1 MGASI
6 HPLNRLN
13 SSPFSVNQPLRRTPR
28 SSMRCGVTSPLLS
41 PAAPSG
47 LFHGPLHLFAV
58 RIYFEDTDL
67 SGVVYHANYLR
78 YMERARSDMLRLA
91 GIDQRRANEA
101 GEGAW
106 AVTDLA
112 IKYRLPARLDD
123 ELLVESRMI
132 AVRGASVQIGQ
143 IIKRNDDLLIDAI
156 VTAAFVSPT
165 GRARRQP
172 DGWAERFRAIMN
184 ATDPHMESPA

>member
-1 MGASI
+1 
-6 HPLNRLN
+6 
-13 SSPFSVNQPLRRTPR
+13 
-28 SSMRCGVTSPLLS
+28 MRGGVTSPAAL

-47 LFHGPLHLFAV
+47 LFAGPLHLFAV

-91 GIDQRRANEA
+91 GIDQRAANEA

-143 IIKRNDDLLIDAI
+143 IILRGDDILTDAT
-156 VTAAFVSPT
+156 VTAAFVSPE

-172 DGWAERFRAIMN
+172 DGWAQRFRAIMN
-184 ATDPHMESPA
+184 GTDPTMELTA